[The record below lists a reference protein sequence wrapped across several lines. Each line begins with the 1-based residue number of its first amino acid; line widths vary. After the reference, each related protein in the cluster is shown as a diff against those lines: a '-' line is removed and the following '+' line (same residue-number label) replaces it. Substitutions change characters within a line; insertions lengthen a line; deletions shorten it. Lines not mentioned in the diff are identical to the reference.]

1 MLKLQSKID
10 KLLKILADRLPRKE
24 KEIKEV
30 IEKINEYEKRFTDDK
45 NQYVDLYIVISNIN
59 SHSAEESDSNSQS
72 RSSLDSLK
80 QHNVTFTE
88 YRNNKF
94 LEERLKEYEKIKEVT
109 NAALNLSTNIK
120 LEIEDQGGLMNSVEE
135 DVNLGKQNVMKGGEE
150 IRKVEEITAKQQKRI
165 VFLFIALLALV
176 GLIIVLLRHYF
187 I

>member
-1 MLKLQSKID
+1 M
-10 KLLKILADRLPRKE
+10 
-24 KEIKEV
+24 
-30 IEKINEYEKRFTDDK
+30 
-45 NQYVDLYIVISNIN
+45 
-59 SHSAEESDSNSQS
+59 
-72 RSSLDSLK
+72 
-80 QHNVTFTE
+80 
-88 YRNNKF
+88 
-94 LEERLKEYEKIKEVT
+94 
-109 NAALNLSTNIK
+109 STNIK